1 MQSLS
6 LKVKF
11 SYFDIDAILGVS
23 MEIRSLFGDMA
34 YLLDFPRS
42 IIYPAVLML
51 LLTAFSP
58 KYIYAGWKLY
68 RALERGGEL
77 PQRLSEFPAHPTS
90 IEKYLD
96 VKERI
101 EQFKRQVLK
110 GESSQ
115 IILSSG
121 DLNDLYLQGTPINK
135 YYVSWQA
142 VSVGVSYFK
151 YNNSYTSFEITDTS
165 VLQKQIRYIDYAMN
179 DGISSSTDEIE
190 FSKSADMISI
200 RSRMTEINGKKPFKF
215 VQDSS
220 VKEYSIRSSSLLEN
234 ILRCNFEFS
243 ISYLESNEHQLILS
257 VIDKLTQVEVA
268 NGYLRIESNVLSGN
282 DRTEIL

>member
-1 MQSLS
+1 
-6 LKVKF
+6 
-11 SYFDIDAILGVS
+11 

-42 IIYPAVLML
+42 IIYPAVFIL

-58 KYIYAGWKLY
+58 VYIYAGWKLY

-77 PQRLSEFPAHPTS
+77 PPRLAEFPVHPTS

-115 IILSSG
+115 IILDSD
-121 DLNDLYLQGTPINK
+121 DLNDLYLQGTSINK

-142 VSVGVSYFK
+142 LSIGASYLK
-151 YNNSYTSFEITDTS
+151 YDNSYTSFEITS
-165 VLQKQIRYIDYAMN
+165 SSILQKQIRYIDYTIN

-190 FSKSADMISI
+190 FSKSDGMISV
-200 RSRMTEINGKKPFKF
+200 RSTMTEINGKKPFKF
-215 VQDSS
+215 VQGSS
-220 VKEYSIRSSSLLEN
+220 IKEYNIRSNSLLEN
-234 ILRCNFEFS
+234 ILRCDFEFS
-243 ISYLESNEHQLILS
+243 ISHLESNEHQLILS
-257 VIDKLTQVEVA
+257 AIDKLTRVEVS
-268 NGYLRIESNVLSGN
+268 NGYLSIESNVLNSSDN
-282 DRTEIL
+282 TNVL